1 MSKQIR
7 LSQAVALDTNERT
20 RVATG
25 LTELH
30 RRTSKADLFTGQS
43 RVFHASVDGEE
54 KPPESKKV
62 QYTASQ
68 GFSELRGLM
77 TPWFDAVLTKDT
89 GNTKVLASVEVE
101 GFKLTDVPVPTLLW
115 MEKQVE
121 DMRKFVESMP
131 ILDPAYEWE
140 WDANQGI
147 FRSAE
152 TRTISTKKV
161 QEAIVLYPA
170 TAEHPAQ
177 TQMVQ
182 VDRPVGSW
190 ATTAMSGAL
199 SGDKKRDILTRI
211 NTLARAIKSAREEAN
226 SAKIDARELGE
237 AFFDY
242 IFGA

>member
-1 MSKQIR
+1 MKQIR

-20 RVATG
+20 RVSTG
-25 LTELH
+25 LTDLH

-43 RVFHASVDGEE
+43 RVFISSVDGEE

-62 QYTASQ
+62 QFTADQ
-68 GFSELRGLM
+68 GFTELRGLM
-77 TPWFDAVLTKDT
+77 TAWFDAVLTKDT
-89 GNTKVLASVEVE
+89 GNTKVFGTVEVD

-115 MEKQVE
+115 LEKQTE

-131 ILDPAYEWE
+131 ILDPANEWT
-140 WDANQGI
+140 WDANANLY
-147 FRSAE
+147 RAAE
-152 TRTISTKKV
+152 TRTLSFKKV
-161 QEAIVLYPA
+161 HEAIVKYPH

-177 TQMVQ
+177 TEMVSL
-182 VDRPVGSW
+182 DRPVGAW

-199 SGDKKRDILTRI
+199 SGDKKRDILNRI
-211 NTLARAIKSAREEAN
+211 NVLARAIKSAREEAN
-226 SAKIDARELGE
+226 SVKVDSRELGE